1 MLLSQAIT
9 LVFQER
15 GGLREKLQ
23 TARGYERDARHFCVF
38 VRNPQIEN
46 VRLDDVEEYFVTMEN
61 SGFSRNGIQM
71 KACALRKLFSA
82 MRKRGYIVID
92 PNDIP
97 LPRKEFKETK
107 VATDEQLVKV
117 LEVLRKSPQKH
128 CRLRN
133 IAITLLL
140 RDTGMRCG
148 ELQALDLQDVNLDQK
163 RALIKTKKSRG
174 MRPIR
179 AVFWYDECNDAL
191 KAWIEER
198 QRLLDKRGAKEDA
211 LFVIVHRDK
220 GVARI
225 GPSAVGIMLR
235 KGSWAA
241 GVQPLNPHW
250 LRHRKGHMLA
260 KSGANNS
267 IISGVLGHSSLASS
281 YIYTMMNDLELE
293 QVARQYGKE

>member
-1 MLLSQAIT
+1 
-9 LVFQER
+9 
-15 GGLREKLQ
+15 
-23 TARGYERDARHFCVF
+23 VF
-38 VRNPQIEN
+38 VRNPQIQN
-46 VRLDDVEEYFVTMEN
+46 VRLDDIEEYFITMEN

-71 KACALRKLFSA
+71 KACALRKLFGA
-82 MRKRGYIVID
+82 MRKRGYIVLD

-107 VATDEQLVKV
+107 VATDEQLSKV
-117 LEVLRKSPQKH
+117 LDVLRKSPQRH

-133 IAITLLL
+133 LAITLLL

-148 ELQALDLQDVNLDQK
+148 ELQALDLKDINLEEK
-163 RALIKTKKSRG
+163 RALIRTKKSRG
-174 MRPIR
+174 MRPVR

-198 QRLLDKRGAKEDA
+198 ERFLKKRGAKEDA
-211 LFVIVHRDK
+211 LFVIIHRDK

-235 KGSWAA
+235 KASWAA
-241 GVQPLNPHW
+241 GVPTLNPHS

-281 YIYTMMNDLELE
+281 YIYTMMNDIELE
-293 QVARQYGKE
+293 QVARRYGHE

>member
-140 RDTGMRCG
+140 RDTGMSRSV
-148 ELQALDLQDVNLDQK
+148 LQQIPA
-163 RALIKTKKSRG
+163 RACR
-174 MRPIR
+174 RR
-179 AVFWYDECNDAL
+179 AARD
-191 KAWIEER
+191 
-198 QRLLDKRGAKEDA
+198 RLP
-211 LFVIVHRDK
+211 V
-220 GVARI
+220 
-225 GPSAVGIMLR
+225 
-235 KGSWAA
+235 
-241 GVQPLNPHW
+241 
-250 LRHRKGHMLA
+250 
-260 KSGANNS
+260 
-267 IISGVLGHSSLASS
+267 
-281 YIYTMMNDLELE
+281 
-293 QVARQYGKE
+293 

>member
-1 MLLSQAIT
+1 MLLSDAIT
-9 LVFQER
+9 VVFQQR
-15 GGLREKLQ
+15 GGLREKMS
-23 TARGYERDARHFCVF
+23 TARGYEKDCRHFCVF
-38 VRNPQIEN
+38 VRNPLVTN
-46 VRLDDVEEYFVTMEN
+46 VRLDNIEEYFRMMET
-61 SGFSRNGIQM
+61 SGFARNGIQM
-71 KACALRKLFSA
+71 KACALRKLFA
-82 MRKRGYIVID
+82 ALRRNGMIVLD

-97 LPRKEFKETK
+97 IPRKEFKETN
-107 VATDEQLVKV
+107 VASEEQITKV
-117 LEVLRKSPQKH
+117 LDVLHKSPQRH
-128 CRLRN
+128 CRHRN
-133 IAITLLL
+133 VAILLLL

-148 ELQALDLQDVNLDQK
+148 ELQALNLNDLDLVNK

-179 AVFWYDECNDAL
+179 PVFWGEECNNAL
-191 KAWIEER
+191 RQWISER
-198 QRLLDKRGAKEDA
+198 ERFLKKRGMSEEA

-235 KGSWAA
+235 KASWAA
-241 GVQPLNPHW
+241 GVPTLNPHS

-281 YIYTMMNDLELE
+281 FIYTMMNDKELE
-293 QVARQYGKE
+293 QMARQYGGE

>member
-15 GGLREKLQ
+15 GGLREKLE

-38 VRNPQIEN
+38 VRNPQVQN
-46 VRLDDVEEYFVTMEN
+46 VRLDNIEEYFMTMEN

-71 KACALRKLFSA
+71 KACALRKLFA
-82 MRKRGYIVID
+82 ALRRRGYIVLD

-97 LPRKEFKETK
+97 IPRKDFKETK
-107 VATDEQLVKV
+107 VATDDQVAKV
-117 LEVLRKSPQKH
+117 LDVLRKSPQKH

-148 ELQALDLQDVNLDQK
+148 ELQALDLKDINLDDK
-163 RALIKTKKSRG
+163 RALIRTKKSRG
-174 MRPIR
+174 MRPVR
-179 AVFWYDECNDAL
+179 AVFWYNECNDAL
-191 KAWIEER
+191 RGWIEER
-198 QRLLDKRGAKEDA
+198 ERFLNKRGVREDA

-235 KGSWAA
+235 KASWAA
-241 GVQPLNPHW
+241 GVPTLNPHS
-250 LRHRKGHMLA
+250 LRHRKGHILA

-281 YIYTMMNDLELE
+281 YIYTMMNDIELE
-293 QVARQYGKE
+293 QMARQYGKE